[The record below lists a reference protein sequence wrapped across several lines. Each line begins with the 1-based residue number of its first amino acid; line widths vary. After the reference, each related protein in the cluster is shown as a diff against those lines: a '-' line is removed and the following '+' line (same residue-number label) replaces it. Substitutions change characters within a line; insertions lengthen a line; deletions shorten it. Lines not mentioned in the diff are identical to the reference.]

1 MTNGED
7 RKISGHTMRGL
18 AAVQDGLADGV
29 DSAVLRVQFA
39 GSQMEKTH
47 GLICAVTNDAVK
59 SAESERST
67 AGGNLKAVCTELAQ
81 KLRHG
86 ASAFDGTDQDEK
98 DKLDRQVP
106 PR

>member
-1 MTNGED
+1 MTSAED
-7 RKISGHTMRGL
+7 RRISGHTMRGL
-18 AAVQDGLADGV
+18 ADLQDGLGEAV

-59 SAESERST
+59 SAEAERSR
-67 AGGNLKAVCTELAQ
+67 AGGNLQAVCTELAQ

-98 DKLDRQVP
+98 DKLDRQMP

>member
-1 MTNGED
+1 
-7 RKISGHTMRGL
+7 MRGL
-18 AAVQDGLADGV
+18 AEVQDGLGEGV
-29 DSAVLRVQFA
+29 DSAIAQVQFA

-47 GLICAVTNDAVK
+47 GLICAVTNAAVK
-59 SAESERST
+59 SAEAERST

-86 ASAFDGTDQDEK
+86 ASAFDGTDRDEK
-98 DKLDRQVP
+98 DKVDRQMP

>member
-1 MTNGED
+1 MTSAED

-18 AAVQDGLADGV
+18 ADVQDGLGDGV
-29 DSAVLRVQFA
+29 DSAIAQVQFA

-59 SAESERST
+59 SAEAERST

-86 ASAFDGTDQDEK
+86 ASAFDGTDRDEK
-98 DKLDRQVP
+98 DKLDRQMP

>member
-1 MTNGED
+1 MTSGED
-7 RKISGHTMRGL
+7 VRISGTTMRGL
-18 AAVQDGLADGV
+18 AAMQDDLAEGV

-47 GLICAVTNDAVK
+47 GLICAVTNEAVTA
-59 SAESERST
+59 AEAERSM

-98 DKLDRQVP
+98 GKFDRQMP